1 MTDDSDYLLNERI
14 FFFMKVLLLIK
25 NREHTQGQVGHVHM
39 ISVALSML
47 ICVQRDS
54 HVSPVTE

>member
-1 MTDDSDYLLNERI
+1 
-14 FFFMKVLLLIK
+14 MKVLLLIK